1 MTTEPIPLERLAA
14 NLDLDAREH
23 VAIVGGGGK
32 TTTMFALAEQL
43 RGTAVVTATT
53 KMGHDQHRGLP
64 VLLSPTDAELTAA
77 LSRSRSVVAWKSI
90 DGTKAVGVDPIDC
103 DRWFTDVEGVDHVL
117 VEADGARRRPF
128 KAPGALEPVIPA
140 TATTVIIVAGAD
152 ALGRV
157 IGDQCHRPLR
167 VAALAGCRPYER
179 LTPDRAAK
187 VLLHERGFLASVPPA
202 ARVAI
207 VITKVDDNTSQAV
220 SELCRAV
227 IARLE
232 PANAITLVAIAA
244 PPVQRHL

>member
-1 MTTEPIPLERLAA
+1 
-14 NLDLDAREH
+14 
-23 VAIVGGGGK
+23 
-32 TTTMFALAEQL
+32 
-43 RGTAVVTATT
+43 
-53 KMGHDQHRGLP
+53 

-179 LTPDRAAK
+179 LTPERAAK

-207 VITKVDDNTSQAV
+207 VITKVDDTTSQAV
-220 SELCRAV
+220 SELFTAV
-227 IARLE
+227 IAKLE
-232 PANAITLVAIAA
+232 PANATTTLVAIAA
-244 PPVQRHL
+244 TPAPPH